1 MEWKFLGDDE
11 ARPNLS
17 FSFSVE
23 IFVFEFKFV
32 YIDLLEGRPTD
43 ADNVYFSEAAAA
55 GILGAFRKANLVES
69 QRLRHILDNQ
79 IDRRRRG
86 RRDGRK

>member
-1 MEWKFLGDDE
+1 MGDDE

-43 ADNVYFSEAAAA
+43 ADNVYFSEVAAA
-55 GILGAFRKANLVES
+55 GFWVLFGKQISWNHNVFVIYWIIRSIGGAEEGGVEK
-69 QRLRHILDNQ
+69 I
-79 IDRRRRG
+79 G
-86 RRDGRK
+86 VE